1 MKQLLTLALI
11 AAVPVTTKAQLAIT
25 PNLST
30 AEMTELLEGFGMTI
44 LNVDIQCAG
53 QAYGQ
58 FQGDSELQIYEG
70 VLLTTGDASQVANPA
85 SFFATSFTNSGGDP
99 DLAVLAGVPIYDACV
114 LTFDCIPVGDTLLL
128 NFSFGSEEYPEFVC
142 TYFNDVFGLFL
153 SGPGLSGPFTDNAMN
168 IATVPGTSV
177 PIAINTVNGG
187 DPGLG
192 GPNSPCVMADPNFE
206 DNSIYYVDNA
216 TGEHTAYDGFTVNLV
231 AFAAVEP
238 GQTYRFKAAVGD
250 AGDGIFD
257 SGVFVEAF
265 SFRSNGLSTSIP
277 TASTPA
283 LGLEHHGD
291 AVAILLPA
299 DTQGELLLFGDTGQ
313 LIRSQRVDSDRV
325 WLDLGGLPTGLYTVR
340 VLDSQGLAPLR
351 FVKG

>member
-1 MKQLLTLALI
+1 MKQLITLALI
-11 AAVPVTTKAQLAIT
+11 TAIPAATQAQLTVT
-25 PNLST
+25 PDLST

-44 LNVDIQCAG
+44 LNVDIQCSG

-70 VLLTTGDASQVANPA
+70 VLLTTGDASLVANPA
-85 SFFATSFTNSGGDP
+85 NFFASASTNSGSDP
-99 DLAVLAGVPIYDACV
+99 DLAVLAGMPINDACI

-142 TYFNDVFGLFL
+142 TAFNDVFGLFL
-153 SGPGLSGPFTDNAMN
+153 SGPGINGPFTDNAVN

-187 DPGLG
+187 DPGQG
-192 GPNSPCVMADPNFE
+192 GTSSPCYLADPNFE
-206 DNSIYYVDNA
+206 DNSIFYVDNA
-216 TGEHTAYDGFTVNLV
+216 AGEHVAYDGFTVNLV

-238 GQTYRFKAAVGD
+238 GQVYRFKAAVGD

-257 SGVFVEAF
+257 SGVFIEAF
-265 SFRSNGLSTSIP
+265 SFRSNGITTSIP
-277 TASTPA
+277 VVPSPD

-291 AVAILLPA
+291 AVAVLLP
-299 DTQGELLLFGDTGQ
+299 TGTRGELLLFGDTGQ
-313 LIRSQRVDSDRV
+313 LIRSIRVDSDRV
-325 WLDLGGLPTGLYTVR
+325 WLDLSGLPAGLYTVR
-340 VLDSQGLAPLR
+340 VLDAQGLAPLR
-351 FVKG
+351 FVKP